1 MDKVK
6 ILVVE
11 DELII
16 ADNICDALEDLG
28 YEALEPAI
36 NYTEAIT
43 RIEEEKPDIAIL
55 DIQLSGKKTGIDI
68 ARKIRESY
76 NFPFIF
82 LTSNSDAFTVNQA
95 KEVMPPAYLVKPFSK
110 DEIYTSVEIA
120 LHNFSKKIGEADD
133 NKLIIKDSLFVKDK
147 GFYNKIKFEDILYI
161 KSAHVY
167 IEFILKTHQKIVVRT
182 SLNDILE
189 KLNSNFIRIHRGY
202 IINTRY
208 LTQITQSSVKIFGEE
223 IPIGKKYKEEILKQ
237 INLI

>member
-1 MDKVK
+1 MDKIK

-36 NYTEAIT
+36 NYTEALI

-68 ARKIRESY
+68 AKKIRESY

-82 LTSNSDAFTVNQA
+82 LTSNSDAYTLNQA

-110 DEIYTSVEIA
+110 EELYTSIEIA
-120 LHNFSKKIGEADD
+120 LFNFSNKIGKIDKD
-133 NKLIIKDSLFVKDK
+133 NLIIKDSIFIKEK
-147 GFYNKIKFEDILYI
+147 GSYTKLNFDDILYL

-167 IEFILKTHQKIVVRT
+167 IEIILKKHQKIVVRT

-189 KLNSNFIRIHRGY
+189 KLNKNFIRIHRGY
-202 IINTRY
+202 IVNTQY
-208 LTQITQSSVKIFGEE
+208 LTQITQNSVKIFNDE
-223 IPIGKKYKEEILKQ
+223 IPIGKKYKEDILNK

>member
-1 MDKVK
+1 MSKVR

-11 DELII
+11 DEMII
-16 ADNICDALEDLG
+16 ADDICGALDNLG

-36 NYTEAIT
+36 NYTEAIL

-55 DIQLSGKKTGIDI
+55 DIHLSGKKTGIDI

-76 NFPFIF
+76 KFPFIF

-110 DEIYTSVEIA
+110 DELYTSIEIA
-120 LHNFSKKIGEADD
+120 LHNFSKKIGEVDTE
-133 NKLIIKDSLFVKDK
+133 NLIIKDSLFVKDK
-147 GFYNKIKFEDILYI
+147 GFYSKIHFDDILYL
-161 KSAHVY
+161 KSSHVY
-167 IEFILKTHQKIVVRT
+167 IEIVLKSNNKMVIRT

-189 KLNSNFIRIHRGY
+189 KLNDSFVRVHRGF
-202 IINTRY
+202 IINTKY
-208 LTQITQSSVKIFGEE
+208 LSQITQTSVKILNEE
-223 IPIGKKYKEEILKQ
+223 LPIGKKYKEDIVKR